1 VFVAQRWL
9 KPFLFSRHL
18 VPELGHAVR
27 ACDLG
32 EKISLLSCAILMS
45 GLLLAVPASAEDAL
59 GTDAASPA
67 ASPAANPAASPAA
80 NPAASPAANPAASPA
95 GGIAATPPTSPKVVV
110 VEAFNA
116 NLLNLL
122 RNSDSLD
129 QKGRSA
135 ALKPSLR
142 KSFDLDFMAQKVL
155 GRGWK
160 KLTPEQREVWRE
172 SFAGLMTENYA
183 GRFVGWSEQSFT
195 TVEESEAGHGTV
207 LVRTKLHVPGDEDVA
222 LDYRLRET
230 PEGWRVIDVFL
241 NGTVSELAL
250 RRAEY
255 SGVLKRDGFDALI
268 VAVDG
273 KREELAAA
281 AP

>member
-1 VFVAQRWL
+1 MPVAQSCL
-9 KPFLFSRHL
+9 KPLLFSRPVAL
-18 VPELGHAVR
+18 DPGPMLRARDLLG
-27 ACDLG
+27 
-32 EKISLLSCAILMS
+32 KIALSSCALCLS
-45 GLLLAVPASAEDAL
+45 GLLLALPAGAEDSIAADVASPASA
-59 GTDAASPA
+59 PA
-67 ASPAANPAASPAA
+67 AQPAAQPAAKPAA
-80 NPAASPAANPAASPA
+80 GSAGDMAVAPPA
-95 GGIAATPPTSPKVVV
+95 GSRVVV
-110 VEAFNA
+110 VEAFNTD
-116 NLLNLL
+116 LLDLL

-135 ALKPSLR
+135 ALQPSLQEN
-142 KSFDLDFMAQKVL
+142 FDLGFMAQKVL

-160 KLTPEQREVWRE
+160 QLTPEQQAIWRE

-195 TVEESEAGHGTV
+195 TVEESEAGHGTF
-207 LVRTKLHVPGDEDVA
+207 LVRTILHVPGDDDVA

-268 VAVDG
+268 AAVDG
-273 KREELAAA
+273 KRDELAAS

>member
-1 VFVAQRWL
+1 MPVAQSCL
-9 KPFLFSRHL
+9 KPLLFSRPVAL
-18 VPELGHAVR
+18 DPGPMLRARDLLG
-27 ACDLG
+27 
-32 EKISLLSCAILMS
+32 KIALSSCALCLS
-45 GLLLAVPASAEDAL
+45 GLLLALPAGAEDSIAA
-59 GTDAASPA
+59 DVASPA
-67 ASPAANPAASPAA
+67 AAPAAQPAAGSAGEMAVAP
-80 NPAASPAANPAASPA
+80 PA
-95 GGIAATPPTSPKVVV
+95 GSRVVV
-110 VEAFNA
+110 VEAFNTD
-116 NLLNLL
+116 LLDLL

-135 ALKPSLR
+135 ALQPSLQEN
-142 KSFDLDFMAQKVL
+142 FDLGFMAQKVL

-160 KLTPEQREVWRE
+160 QLTPEQQAIWRE

-195 TVEESEAGHGTV
+195 TVEESEAGHGTF
-207 LVRTKLHVPGDEDVA
+207 LVRTILHVPGDEDVA

-268 VAVDG
+268 AAVDG
-273 KREELAAA
+273 KRDELAAS

>member
-1 VFVAQRWL
+1 
-9 KPFLFSRHL
+9 
-18 VPELGHAVR
+18 
-27 ACDLG
+27 
-32 EKISLLSCAILMS
+32 
-45 GLLLAVPASAEDAL
+45 
-59 GTDAASPA
+59 
-67 ASPAANPAASPAA
+67 
-80 NPAASPAANPAASPA
+80 
-95 GGIAATPPTSPKVVV
+95 
-110 VEAFNA
+110 
-116 NLLNLL
+116 
-122 RNSDSLD
+122 
-129 QKGRSA
+129 
-135 ALKPSLR
+135 
-142 KSFDLDFMAQKVL
+142 MAQKVL

-160 KLTPEQREVWRE
+160 SLTPEQQVTWRE

-207 LVRTKLHVPGDEDVA
+207 LVRTKLHVPGDEDVS

-230 PEGWRVIDVFL
+230 PQGWRVIDVFL

-273 KREELAAA
+273 KRKELEAK